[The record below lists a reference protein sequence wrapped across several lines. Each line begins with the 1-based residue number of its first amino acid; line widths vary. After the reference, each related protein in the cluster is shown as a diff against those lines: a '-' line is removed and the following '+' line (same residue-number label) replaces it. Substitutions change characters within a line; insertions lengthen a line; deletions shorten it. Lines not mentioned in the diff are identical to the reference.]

1 MKITGIDCHVLLV
14 PDLDTGATSSAQDD
28 IVVFVH
34 TDEGI
39 TGVGETDVN
48 PWIAKACIEAPST
61 HTMGLGLKDML
72 LGEDPLDPERLWEK
86 LYTGS
91 AMNGR
96 RGALICAMGAIDIA
110 LWDICGKAAG
120 KPCWELLGRKAKDHI
135 MPYASLQPTGRD
147 FEEYRDSLVAWA
159 VRARNL
165 GFTAGKMEVTLS
177 GPYNHSGLH
186 EPDERAAEVVAACRK
201 AVGPDFVMMVD
212 VQYAWPDAAS
222 CLRTVR
228 DWREFNLYFLE
239 TPIPIDDLKGYAQL
253 LQRTLEKQGLQDYA
267 QTLAKMDGQLTR
279 LTKLLADLL
288 DISKMQ
294 TGKVA
299 YSKAVFDFNAW
310 VHDIINDIQRASPQ
324 HVIAL
329 TRDTEC
335 KIIGDQDR
343 LSQVFI
349 NLLTNAI
356 KFSPKAERVDVIIR
370 PVSDIVTVSVRDYG
384 IGIAKEH
391 HSRIFERFYRVT
403 SSHDNTFPGLGI
415 GLYISHEIIRA
426 HEGKIW
432 VESEEG
438 KGSTFFVSLPLAQD
452 E

>member
-1 MKITGIDCHVLLV
+1 MDKLDAFSDDQKRGVEQDLLFCASVLQSISDAV
-14 PDLDTGATSSAQDD
+14 IAT
-28 IVVFVH
+28 
-34 TDEGI
+34 
-39 TGVGETDVN
+39 
-48 PWIAKACIEAPST
+48 
-61 HTMGLGLKDML
+61 DMQ
-72 LGEDPLDPERLWEK
+72 
-86 LYTGS
+86 YTILS
-91 AMNGR
+91 WN
-96 RGALICAMGAIDIA
+96 
-110 LWDICGKAAG
+110 KAAETLYGWTQEEVLG
-120 KPCWELLGRKAKDHI
+120 KSALDIFWYEFPHNPPNEWKEHLQTRGYWKGEVIHKRKDGTRVHI
-135 MPYASLQPTGRD
+135 MASV
-147 FEEYRDSLVAWA
+147 SLVKDSNGT
-159 VRARNL
+159 VI
-165 GFTAGKMEVTLS
+165 GM
-177 GPYNHSGLH
+177 
-186 EPDERAAEVVAACRK
+186 VAANRDITALKELEQRK
-201 AVGPDFVMMVD
+201 DEFIGV
-212 VQYAWPDAAS
+212 AS
-222 CLRTVR
+222 HELRTPV
-228 DWREFNLYFLE
+228 
-239 TPIPIDDLKGYAQL
+239 TALKGYAQL

-288 DISKMQ
+288 DISKM
-294 TGKVA
+294 
-299 YSKAVFDFNAW
+299 
-310 VHDIINDIQRASPQ
+310 RASPQ

-384 IGIAKEH
+384 IGIPKEH

-403 SSHDNTFPGLGI
+403 SSHGNTFPGLGI
-415 GLYISHEIIRA
+415 GLYISHEIILA

-438 KGSTFFVSLPLAQD
+438 KGSTFFVSLPLAKD

>member
-1 MKITGIDCHVLLV
+1 MDKLDAFSDDQKRGVEQDLLFCASVLQSISDAV
-14 PDLDTGATSSAQDD
+14 IAT
-28 IVVFVH
+28 
-34 TDEGI
+34 
-39 TGVGETDVN
+39 
-48 PWIAKACIEAPST
+48 
-61 HTMGLGLKDML
+61 DMQYIIL
-72 LGEDPLDPERLWEK
+72 SW
-86 LYTGS
+86 
-91 AMNGR
+91 N
-96 RGALICAMGAIDIA
+96 
-110 LWDICGKAAG
+110 KAAETLYGWTQEEVLG
-120 KPCWELLGRKAKDHI
+120 KSALDIFWYEFPHNPPDEWKEHLQTRGYWKGEVIHKRKDGTRVHI
-135 MPYASLQPTGRD
+135 MASV
-147 FEEYRDSLVAWA
+147 SLVKDF
-159 VRARNL
+159 N
-165 GFTAGKMEVTLS
+165 GTIIGM
-177 GPYNHSGLH
+177 
-186 EPDERAAEVVAACRK
+186 VAANRDITASKELEQRK
-201 AVGPDFVMMVD
+201 DEFIGL
-212 VQYAWPDAAS
+212 AS
-222 CLRTVR
+222 HELRTPV
-228 DWREFNLYFLE
+228 
-239 TPIPIDDLKGYAQL
+239 TALKGYAQL

-310 VHDIINDIQRASPQ
+310 VHDIIDDIQRASPQ

-356 KFSPKAERVDVIIR
+356 KYSPKAERVDVIIR

-384 IGIAKEH
+384 IGIPKEH

-403 SSHDNTFPGLGI
+403 SSPDNTFPGLGI
-415 GLYISHEIIRA
+415 GLYISHEIIQA
-426 HEGKIW
+426 HEGRIW

>member
-1 MKITGIDCHVLLV
+1 MDKLDAFSDDQKRGVEQDLLFCASVLQSISDAV
-14 PDLDTGATSSAQDD
+14 IAT
-28 IVVFVH
+28 
-34 TDEGI
+34 
-39 TGVGETDVN
+39 
-48 PWIAKACIEAPST
+48 
-61 HTMGLGLKDML
+61 DMQ
-72 LGEDPLDPERLWEK
+72 
-86 LYTGS
+86 YTVLS
-91 AMNGR
+91 WN
-96 RGALICAMGAIDIA
+96 
-110 LWDICGKAAG
+110 KAAETLYGWTQKEVLG
-120 KPCWELLGRKAKDHI
+120 KSALDIFWYEFPHNPPDEWKEHLQTRGYWKGEVIHKRKDGTRVHI
-135 MPYASLQPTGRD
+135 MASV
-147 FEEYRDSLVAWA
+147 SLVKDSNGT
-159 VRARNL
+159 VI
-165 GFTAGKMEVTLS
+165 GM
-177 GPYNHSGLH
+177 
-186 EPDERAAEVVAACRK
+186 VAANRDITASKELEQRK
-201 AVGPDFVMMVD
+201 DEFIGV
-212 VQYAWPDAAS
+212 AS
-222 CLRTVR
+222 HELRTPV
-228 DWREFNLYFLE
+228 
-239 TPIPIDDLKGYAQL
+239 TALKGYAQL

>member
-1 MKITGIDCHVLLV
+1 MLKEKYFLAIYDMNRNTTGCYEGVLYCMDKLDAFSDDQKRGV
-14 PDLDTGATSSAQDD
+14 EQDLLFCASVLQSISDAVIAT
-28 IVVFVH
+28 
-34 TDEGI
+34 
-39 TGVGETDVN
+39 
-48 PWIAKACIEAPST
+48 
-61 HTMGLGLKDML
+61 DMQYIIL
-72 LGEDPLDPERLWEK
+72 SW
-86 LYTGS
+86 
-91 AMNGR
+91 N
-96 RGALICAMGAIDIA
+96 
-110 LWDICGKAAG
+110 KAAETLYGWTQKEVLG
-120 KPCWELLGRKAKDHI
+120 KSALDIFWYEFPHNPPDEWKEHLQTRGYWKGEVIHKRKDGTRVHI
-135 MPYASLQPTGRD
+135 MASV
-147 FEEYRDSLVAWA
+147 SLVKDSNGT
-159 VRARNL
+159 VI
-165 GFTAGKMEVTLS
+165 GM
-177 GPYNHSGLH
+177 
-186 EPDERAAEVVAACRK
+186 VAANRDITALKELEQRK
-201 AVGPDFVMMVD
+201 DEFIGV
-212 VQYAWPDAAS
+212 AS
-222 CLRTVR
+222 HELRTPV
-228 DWREFNLYFLE
+228 
-239 TPIPIDDLKGYAQL
+239 TALKGYAQL

-310 VHDIINDIQRASPQ
+310 VHDIIDDIQRASPQ

-356 KFSPKAERVDVIIR
+356 KYSPKAERVDVIIR
-370 PVSDIVTVSVRDYG
+370 PASDIVTVSVRDYG

-415 GLYISHEIIRA
+415 GLYISHEIIQA